1 MMVDMRHMGKS
12 GKFAVIT
19 GIAAAGLLVLTGMTL
34 AMPVF
39 NAFMGVLALA
49 YLSAIAELLARRRR
63 AALLAT
69 GAGTS
74 LTLAFALA
82 FLSTWELAYDGQSSF
97 LGTPLPT
104 DDPDNYF
111 VGAGVS
117 AVATLLVL
125 FLGATWP
132 PGRRL
137 APAAGRKTAAQRRPA
152 TAPRSARAAAAK
164 SAPGRGATA
173 QRSPA
178 PRIPARAAAG
188 KRPTSSA
195 SPARRPA
202 PKPGN
207 RSVPRR

>member
-1 MMVDMRHMGKS
+1 MMVHMRHMGKS

-82 FLSTWELAYDGQSSF
+82 FLGTWELAYDGQSSF

-111 VGAGVS
+111 VSAGVS

-137 APAAGRKTAAQRRPA
+137 APAAGRKPAAQRRPA

-164 SAPGRGATA
+164 NAPGRGAAA
-173 QRSPA
+173 QRTPA
-178 PRIPARAAAG
+178 PRAPARAAAG
-188 KRPTSSA
+188 KRPTSSG
-195 SPARRPA
+195 SPVRRPA
-202 PKPGN
+202 PKPGTG
-207 RSVPRR
+207 SVPRR